1 MVHNRRVAPEMLFL
15 VVVLVAPI
23 GASAFWEAK
32 DYLIA
37 VAARNEAVAKWT
49 PFASREPEK
58 QASVQPAKQASAQ
71 PVKDGKCE

>member
-1 MVHNRRVAPEMLFL
+1 MVHNRRIAPE
-15 VVVLVAPI
+15 VLVLALVLFAPI